1 MNKLIQQIKEKIRQ
15 IEERIMHSL
24 PEIKKLFTKKVII
37 ICIAGAVAIILG
49 IVVANVFFFKHKAG
63 PEEMELPQI
72 KVKKVKRQDFT
83 EKYTVMGTIKGSIEN
98 ELRFETDG
106 VIASYNF
113 KEGAKIG
120 RGQIICS
127 LDPKDAYT
135 KTDFA
140 RSKYTSEQSAYFSTA
155 QRLKVYED
163 LFKMKALAESKL
175 QEARFETQSA
185 EAKMKAAQS
194 EYELAQSALSKTN
207 LVAPADGLLAEILI
221 RQGDY
226 VTPQDIIAKFISAG
240 ATIVE
245 ADIPEKD
252 MTTLKIGL
260 AVKVDVDAYPDKMFM
275 GILREIAPT
284 VKERTRT
291 TTIKITLE
299 NKDGL
304 LRSGMFA
311 RGVIALKE
319 FKDAILVPTD
329 SVVTL
334 GGQTFL
340 VPIVKPDATKPGEGV
355 IEMRTVKLGDKLSS
369 QTVIEDG
376 LLVDDL
382 VVIATQA
389 QLSDGVKVKFIEE
402 IQERPEISE

>member
-1 MNKLIQQIKEKIRQ
+1 MPRFRRFFKQK
-15 IEERIMHSL
+15 
-24 PEIKKLFTKKVII
+24 PVII
-37 ICIAGAVAIILG
+37 ICLVILLVG
-49 IVVANVFFFKHKAG
+49 LGFGVKTVFFSKVKLAR
-63 PEEMELPQI
+63 EEAELPQVKVR
-72 KVKKVKRQDFT
+72 KVKKQDFT
-83 EKYTVMGTIKGSIEN
+83 DKYTVMGSIKGSIEN

-113 KEGAKIG
+113 REGARVKK
-120 RGQIICS
+120 GQIICA

-135 KTDFA
+135 KADFA
-140 RSKYTSEQSAYFSTA
+140 RSKFTSEQSTYFSTA

-185 EAKMKAAQS
+185 EAKMKAAKS
-194 EYELAQSALSKTN
+194 EYELSQNALSKTN
-207 LVAPADGLLAEILI
+207 LVAPSDGIVAEILI

-226 VTPQDIIAKFISAG
+226 ITTQDVVAKFISG
-240 ATIVE
+240 GETLFE

-252 MTTLKIGL
+252 MTLLKIGQP
-260 AVKVDVDAYPDKMFM
+260 VKIDVDAYPDKTFM
-275 GILREIAPT
+275 GKVKEIAPT

-291 TTIKITLE
+291 TTIKVSLE
-299 NKDGL
+299 NKEGF

-319 FKDAILVPTD
+319 FKEAIIIPSD
-329 SVVTL
+329 SIVTL

-340 VPIVKPDATKPGEGV
+340 VPLVKADPAKPGEGA

-369 QTVIEDG
+369 QTVINDG
-376 LLVDDL
+376 LLTDDM
-382 VVIATQA
+382 VVVATQA
-389 QLSDGVKVKFIEE
+389 QLTDGVKVRF
-402 IQERPEISE
+402 IQEAQEQPEAAE